1 MNSHRVL
8 VVFDC
13 TKIRIFYEVTIKIL
27 QNKGIV
33 MKSYS
38 QPATAKLAI
47 FRKKTILGDSKLSF
61 FRGLRLILYWIL
73 RMNSSVKVENRSFW
87 DVLTDVFI
95 GILYS
100 PFLP

>member
-8 VVFDC
+8 VVFGC

-47 FRKKTILGDSKLSF
+47 FRKKDN
-61 FRGLRLILYWIL
+61 FRGFKIEFFSRSTVNLILDFANEL
-73 RMNSSVKVENRSFW
+73 
-87 DVLTDVFI
+87 I
-95 GILYS
+95 GQG
-100 PFLP
+100 

>member
-27 QNKGIV
+27 QN
-33 MKSYS
+33 S

-87 DVLTDVFI
+87 DVLTVKP
-95 GILYS
+95 GKRKAS
-100 PFLP
+100 PR